1 MQKELK
7 SLDRELKNN
16 GLWRVADTAQK
27 QDNSLFRALSMAVFY
42 SHHYVPD
49 IVTEIRLTL
58 ISNLGDKRNNAYPL
72 IHESQVLKKF
82 QAMPELLLD
91 FWASPELACYH
102 NVNAKVCRMC
112 W

>member
-16 GLWRVADTAQK
+16 GMSRVPDTTQK
-27 QDNSLFRALSMAVFY
+27 HENSLFRALSMAVFF
-42 SHHYVPD
+42 SHHYVPE

-58 ISNLGDKRNNAYPL
+58 LSNLAEKRSNPYPL
-72 IHESQVLKKF
+72 IHENPVLKKYLT
-82 QAMPELLLD
+82 MPELLLD
-91 FWASPELACYH
+91 FWSSPELPCYQ
-102 NVNAKVCRMC
+102 NVPLARCRMY